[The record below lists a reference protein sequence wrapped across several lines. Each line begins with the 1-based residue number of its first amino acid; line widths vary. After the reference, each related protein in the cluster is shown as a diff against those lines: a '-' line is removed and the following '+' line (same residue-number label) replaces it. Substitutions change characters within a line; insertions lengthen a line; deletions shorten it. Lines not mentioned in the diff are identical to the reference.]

1 MRLHDTVAMKRK
13 KRRSKKGRRPMP
25 LPGMPM
31 PLPGMPIPP
40 TPSKKKKPIPK
51 KKKKFKLKKKIKL
64 SLKSKSI
71 SGSTE
76 GYNELAGWT
85 SGSNTSIQTTEEVKS
100 IAPEFTKHQCNL
112 CGTVMQVPKAKRAT
126 YSIICPHCE
135 HEEKF
140 G

>member
-1 MRLHDTVAMKRK
+1 MRLYDTVAMKRK
-13 KRRSKKGRRPMP
+13 KRRSKKGRRPIP

-31 PLPGMPIPP
+31 PPPIP
-40 TPSKKKKPIPK
+40 KKKKPI

-64 SLKSKSI
+64 SLKSKTI
-71 SGSTE
+71 SNSNE
-76 GYNELAGWT
+76 GYNEFAGWT
-85 SGSNTSIQTTEEVKS
+85 SGSNTSIQNTEEVKS
-100 IAPEFTKHQCNL
+100 IEEPQFTKHQCNL